1 MFLHLAKSKTK
12 LFMKKLSLLSIAAL
26 FVATSFTSC
35 KKDYT
40 CACSGNSLI
49 PTANY
54 EYKKVK
60 KADAEEACTAQS
72 TAYGVF
78 GGGSCKLK

>member
-1 MFLHLAKSKTK
+1 
-12 LFMKKLSLLSIAAL
+12 MKKLSLLSIAAL

-40 CACSGNSLI
+40 CSCSGGTTTPI
-49 PTANY
+49 DY

-60 KADAEEACTAQS
+60 KADAEDACS
-72 TAYGVF
+72 TTSALWTL